1 MAAPI
6 FIDFYELLDVDPD
19 ADIEKIR
26 AAYRATIAA
35 IHPDR
40 PSATAEDL
48 EKAKMLNVGKE
59 ILLNPEKR
67 ARYDEERL
75 KRLRADPKSVSVPTP
90 SSGISVEACLL
101 ITVAAIGIS
110 LITTLL
116 ARWHAADASPGRA
129 PGRPMGQGAAE
140 RRAGSAANSATW

>member
-116 ARWHAADASPGRA
+116 AS
-129 PGRPMGQGAAE
+129 
-140 RRAGSAANSATW
+140 RRSRRRIIEC